1 MTIKEIMTSNKP
13 YISKYGKMDE
23 TLKTKAKN
31 LLWEFNNSRPDD
43 NKRRSEI
50 LQELLGTCSKL
61 TFIEPVFKCDYGFN
75 IHTAAHEYIHSE
87 YRIITVKVMYLRR
100 VTHRLEYGIRCVFR
114 EEDLGL
120 WQ

>member
-43 NKRRSEI
+43 N
-50 LQELLGTCSKL
+50 T
-61 TFIEPVFKCDYGFN
+61 
-75 IHTAAHEYIHSE
+75 
-87 YRIITVKVMYLRR
+87 RIIRNL
-100 VTHRLEYGIRCVFR
+100 
-114 EEDLGL
+114 
-120 WQ
+120 

>member
-23 TLKTKAKN
+23 SLNTKAKN

-75 IHTAAHEYIHSE
+75 IHTEG
-87 YRIITVKVMYLRR
+87 L
-100 VTHRLEYGIRCVFR
+100 VFINYN
-114 EEDLGL
+114 
-120 WQ
+120 